1 MEIIKTLIWVVQIIS
16 AISIIILVLLQ
27 HGKGAD
33 ATFGASASSASL
45 FGASGAANFLSRSTA
60 IVATIFFITTFSLV
74 LLSNN
79 GSLNDIGVMSKFK
92 QTNNQSQVTLPTNNS
107 SINES
112 KNLNKGNVQNQMPN

>member
-1 MEIIKTLIWVVQIIS
+1 MEIIKTLIWIVQIIS

-45 FGASGAANFLSRSTA
+45 FGASGAANFLSRTTA
-60 IVATIFFITTFSLV
+60 IAATIFFITTFSLV
-74 LLSNN
+74 LLSNSS
-79 GSLNDIGVMSKFK
+79 SLNDIGVMNKFK
-92 QTNNQSQVTLPTNNS
+92 HTNNQSQAITPANN